1 MTWAA
6 QHQDFGSGDCA
17 WWSVTAISSRSTCAL
32 HRECVICGFEVRYD
46 RPDEGFAYI
55 TRGSAH
61 VMLEQSG
68 VDRDWITAE
77 LQAPRGRGL
86 NFQIT
91 VPDVES
97 IVSAL
102 RAAGVELFMQPET
115 KWYRVGEEEAGVRQF
130 LVTDPDGYLIRF
142 QSSFGRRLTAR

>member
-1 MTWAA
+1 V
-6 QHQDFGSGDCA
+6 HH
-17 WWSVTAISSRSTCAL
+17 L
-32 HRECVICGFEVRYD
+32 GFEVRYG

-77 LQAPRGRGL
+77 LQAPRGRGI

-97 IVSAL
+97 IMSAL

-115 KWYRVGEEEAGVRQF
+115 KWYRVGEEETGVRQF
-130 LVTDPDGYLIRF
+130 LVRACDEL
-142 QSSFGRRLTAR
+142 S